1 MDWLIL
7 ILGVPA
13 ILIPLVLLF
22 GFAGCSAAGR
32 CADDSDCPVGTH
44 CGAEGVCFADADAS
58 PSAPQN
64 LAATARDDH
73 SVSLTWRPADPA
85 TTDFGIERA
94 EEGDDFTAIP
104 APQDLSATGATD
116 TSGLLAGVTYTYRF
130 SADPSDTSQATVFP
144 AVPANLLAAPAKIDQ
159 IKVSWDNA
167 SAIATDYILEHRV
180 VPGGTFGE
188 IFRGP
193 DTTFTHSRD
202 NDPTL
207 VEGSRHQYR
216 VSAIVVDG
224 AVENDVPQEDGV
236 KSAASAIASVR
247 LVFTDAFT
255 APLGTLTTESDASGF
270 CIVQRLSQ
278 ALLTAGGT
286 QVRIV
291 LRGPNTGSL
300 TIDRITISKPAPSQ
314 PGTTVDPYDADSDLT
329 DVAGVNVPPNTPVT
343 IAANTAV
350 TVGPVDYALDA
361 NQDLLVAFDIRS
373 GNVLFGGLT
382 GAFFFSNAA
391 TAEAG
396 APDRT
401 TNYQNQ
407 TADTLSL
414 IEIIQV
420 L

>member
-22 GFAGCSAAGR
+22 GFAGCASATV
-32 CADDSDCPVGTH
+32 CTDDSDCPPGTH
-44 CGAEGVCFADADAS
+44 CGADGSCIADDPPFAL
-58 PSAPQN
+58 SAPQN
-64 LAATARDDH
+64 LGATARDDQ
-73 SVSLTWRPADPA
+73 SVSLTWDPADPA

-94 EEGDDFTAIP
+94 EEGEEFEAIP
-104 APQDLSATGATD
+104 PDDLDDLSATGATD

-188 IFRGP
+188 TFRGR
-193 DTTFTHSRD
+193 DTTFLHSRD

-216 VSAIVVDG
+216 VFAIVVDG

-247 LVFTDAFT
+247 LAFTDAFT
-255 APLGTLTTESDASGF
+255 APPGTLTTESDASGF

-286 QVRIV
+286 QVRLV
-291 LRGPNTGSL
+291 LRGPTTGSL
-300 TIDRITISKPAPSQ
+300 TIDRITISQPAAS
-314 PGTTVDPYDADSDLT
+314 GNPYDAGPDLT
-329 DVAGVNVPPNTPVT
+329 NVAGVNVPPNTPVT
-343 IAANTAV
+343 ISANTAV
-350 TVGPVDYALDA
+350 TVGPVDYALDST
-361 NQDLLVAFDIRS
+361 QDLLVAFDIRS
-373 GNVLFGGLT
+373 GNILFGGLT
-382 GAFFFSNAA
+382 GAFFFSNSA
-391 TAEAG
+391 TVEA
-396 APDRT
+396 DVLIRT
-401 TNYQNQ
+401 TPYENQ